1 MRIIRFKKNN
11 MPDAMK
17 LNGGWD
23 LTDLER
29 ARIELKETLM
39 KLNGTY
45 IQPDQ
50 RPGMISREDA
60 LEVLHETQMKL
71 AARFRTQ
78 DIKEPK
84 DLKEARSQL
93 AATQQKFNNR
103 YNEDEDEEPRTA
115 EEARAQLRKTQ
126 SRKF

>member
-1 MRIIRFKKNN
+1 MRIIKFKKNN

-45 IQPDQ
+45 VPPDQ
-50 RPGMISREDA
+50 RPGMISKQDA
-60 LEVLHETQMKL
+60 LDLLKESQMKL
-71 AARFRTQ
+71 AARFREQ
-78 DIKEPK
+78 DIEEPGNLE
-84 DLKEARSQL
+84 DAREQL
-93 AATQQKFNNR
+93 RKTQQKFNNR
-103 YNEDEDEEPRTA
+103 YNEDEEPRTA
-115 EEARAQLRKTQ
+115 EEARKQLRKTQ